1 MATAAFYGG
10 FGFKVEIATVMTS
23 VEEVTDVSGFGEVLE
38 LIEATNFDSNGS
50 KEYIGGLADG
60 KEFTVTCNYLT
71 GATKAAAQRFLRA
84 NKGSTVSTE
93 VSFNDGVDAAE
104 TYSCDVVLMGWE
116 ITPSVSDKHSIA
128 YTMKI
133 TGNITEA

>member
-10 FGFKVEIATVMTS
+10 YTFEVEIASVMTS
-23 VEEVTDVSGFGEVLE
+23 VEEVTDVSGFGEILE
-38 LIEATNFDSNGS
+38 LIEATSFDSNGS

-71 GATKAAAQRFLRA
+71 GATKAAAQKFLRA
-84 NKGSTVSTE
+84 NKGTTVATQTT
-93 VSFNDGVDAAE
+93 FDDGVDAAE
-104 TYSCDVVLMGWE
+104 TFSCNVVLLGWE
-116 ITPSVSDKHSIA
+116 VTPSKDDKHNIN

-133 TGNITEA
+133 TGGITEA